1 MSKEDESTLYFQTL
15 INLLTEAELQLR
27 AHGSHVH
34 ALRYRE
40 LLVELRSG
48 LNAAIVASRYIL
60 AEMAPTDPLSNADL
74 LAECVPGVH

>member
-1 MSKEDESTLYFQTL
+1 MRKVDESTLYFQTL
-15 INLLTEAELQLR
+15 VTLLTEAELQLR
-27 AHGSHVH
+27 AHGGDVQ

-60 AEMAPTDPLSNADL
+60 AEIEPPDPSLAPNL
-74 LAECVPGVH
+74 LAQCVPGVH